1 MSFTLATL
9 KSTVQDY
16 LQVDE
21 TTFNDNLNTFIEE
34 AESRIFKLVQL
45 PEQRKNVTGTLTTG
59 NRFLATPSD
68 FFAPFS
74 LAVISNN
81 RYYYLDYKH
90 PSFVKEYS
98 PLTTTTAQ
106 PKYYSLFDDTA
117 FELSPVPDSGYSVEL
132 HYLYKPASLT
142 AGADSGTTI
151 LSTDHPD
158 PLLYGTL
165 VEAAIFLKEAP
176 DVIQTFEAR
185 FKEGIA
191 RMKNVSEGRATRDE
205 YRYDLLRTGVS

>member
-98 PLTTTTAQ
+98 PVTTTTAQ

-117 FELSPVPDSGYSVEL
+117 FELSPIPDSGYSVEL

-176 DVIQTFEAR
+176 DVIQTFETR